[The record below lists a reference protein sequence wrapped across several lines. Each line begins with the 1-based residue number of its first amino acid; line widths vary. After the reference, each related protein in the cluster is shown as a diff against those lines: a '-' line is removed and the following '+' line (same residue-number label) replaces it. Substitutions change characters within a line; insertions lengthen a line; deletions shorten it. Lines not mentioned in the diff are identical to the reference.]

1 MYIFDIAFD
10 ISPDPDAFPF
20 NTSLTTL
27 SAPPILAIAYPN
39 VFENGSSHPGKM
51 VSNNCKRPKMKSIG
65 KIVATTPDDVD
76 CGLLH
81 IVFAK
86 EEFIVIWTA
95 RSVPIYIILIR
106 VNMVSGILY
115 LIIVNISVIIKNA
128 KIEVDGSGGAV
139 EVFVVG
145 NVLGDCNSGSM
156 GAGAGGSFVVDADV
170 VDDVVVDAV
179 VDVDDLGEDIVI

>member
-1 MYIFDIAFD
+1 
-10 ISPDPDAFPF
+10 
-20 NTSLTTL
+20 
-27 SAPPILAIAYPN
+27 
-39 VFENGSSHPGKM
+39 
-51 VSNNCKRPKMKSIG
+51 MKSIG

-156 GAGAGGSFVVDADV
+156 GAGAGGSFVVDAAV
-170 VDDVVVDAV
+170 VDAVVVDAV